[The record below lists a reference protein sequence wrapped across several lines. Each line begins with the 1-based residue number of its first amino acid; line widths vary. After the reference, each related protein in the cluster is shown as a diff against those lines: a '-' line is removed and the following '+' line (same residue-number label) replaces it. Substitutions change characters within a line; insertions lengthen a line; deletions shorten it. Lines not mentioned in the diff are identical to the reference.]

1 MAQTSPAE
9 SAMEALQVADV
20 NKIIEFLQ
28 TDGLAFG
35 IDVVLALL
43 IFFVGRFAVRMLVR
57 MIRKGMQKNSV
68 EKTLETFVCNLVNSA
83 LLIVVIIAAIGQIG
97 IQTTSFIAIFGA
109 AGLAIGLALQ
119 GSLSNF
125 ASGVLIVLF
134 RPYKVGDF
142 VEAAGIAGVVE
153 QVQILTTVLK
163 TGDNK
168 QVIVPNSQIMDSI
181 ITNYSA
187 NNTRR
192 VDMVIGVSY
201 DDDLDKV
208 RKTLEEII
216 AADDRVLKDPEPKI
230 AVSELADSS
239 VNFIVRPWVATAD
252 YWAVM
257 WDMTEVIKKRFD
269 KDGISFPFPHCAEP
283 DEVSPIHFRDVG
295 FDDDMIDTVQAM
307 KGRGCEQCHM
317 TGYKGR
323 MALFETLP
331 ILERLHDKILSRAST
346 SELKACARQ
355 EGFRTLRQAGLVAIQ
370 QGQTTMSEILTETND
385 DGSAAI
391 RTKGL

>member
-1 MAQTSPAE
+1 
-9 SAMEALQVADV
+9 MEALQGADV

-35 IDVVLALL
+35 IDLGLALL
-43 IFFVGRFAVRMLVR
+43 IFFIGRFAIRMLVR
-57 MIRKGMQKNSV
+57 MIRKGMQKNNV

-83 LLIVVIIAAIGQIG
+83 LLIVVIIAAIGQVG

-153 QVQILTTVLK
+153 QVQIMTTIFK

-187 NNTRR
+187 NDTRR

-201 DDDLDKV
+201 DDDIDKV

-216 AADDRVLKDPEPKI
+216 AADDRVLQDPAPKI

-252 YWAVM
+252 YWPVM
-257 WDMTEVIKKRFD
+257 WEMTEAIKKRFD
-269 KDGISFPFPHCAEP
+269 KDSISFPFPQQ
-283 DEVSPIHFRDVG
+283 DV
-295 FDDDMIDTVQAM
+295 
-307 KGRGCEQCHM
+307 HL
-317 TGYKGR
+317 YK
-323 MALFETLP
+323 
-331 ILERLHDKILSRAST
+331 
-346 SELKACARQ
+346 
-355 EGFRTLRQAGLVAIQ
+355 AG
-370 QGQTTMSEILTETND
+370 D
-385 DGSAAI
+385 
-391 RTKGL
+391 